1 MKGTQLLG
9 IVLLVLGILGLAY
22 GGFSYTRDDHKASI
36 GPVDIT
42 VEETERVNVP
52 MWAGVLAIVAGG
64 ALLASGRKT

>member
-9 IVLLVLGILGLAY
+9 VALLVLGILALAY
-22 GGFSYTRDDHKASI
+22 RGFSYTKDEHKASI
-36 GPVDIT
+36 GPVDIS